1 MSGDRLEIEGYRVAT
16 DRAYHPDTH
25 VWVERR
31 ADGTVRVGLD
41 PLGLETMGTL
51 AQLALAPAGTVVERG
66 DALGTLEAEKFV
78 GPLESPLSGS
88 VVAVND
94 AASDE
99 PRSVHD
105 DPFAAWLVELAPADF
120 DREAPSLVAGDD
132 IGPWFTAKV
141 ADYRL
146 KGVLAE

>member
-1 MSGDRLEIEGYRVAT
+1 VNADRLEIEGYSVAV
-16 DRAYHPDTH
+16 DLAYHPDTH
-25 VWVERR
+25 VWVQRL
-31 ADGTVRVGLD
+31 AGGTVRLGLD

-51 AQLALAPAGTVVERG
+51 AQLALAAVGTVVQRG
-66 DALGTLEAEKFV
+66 DAVGTLEAEKFV

-94 AASDE
+94 ATVDE

-105 DPFAAWLVELAPADF
+105 DPFAAWLVELAPADL
-120 DREAPSLVAGDD
+120 DAEASALIAGDD
-132 IGPWFTAKV
+132 IGPWFAAKV

>member
-1 MSGDRLEIEGYRVAT
+1 MSHDRLEIEGYRVAT
-16 DRAYHPDTH
+16 DRAYHPETH

-31 ADGTVRVGLD
+31 ANGTVRLGLD

-51 AQLALAPAGTVVERG
+51 GQLALAPAGTTVERG
-66 DALGTLEAEKFV
+66 EAIGTLEAEKFV

-94 AASDE
+94 AAVDE

-105 DPFAAWLVELAPADF
+105 DPFASWLVELVPTDL
-120 DREAPSLVAGDD
+120 DGEAPDLVAGDE
-132 IGPWFTAKV
+132 IGPWFAAKV

>member
-1 MSGDRLEIEGYRVAT
+1 LEIAGYLVAT
-16 DRAYHPDTH
+16 DRAHHPDTH

-31 ADGTVRVGLD
+31 AGGTVRLGLD

-51 AQLALAPAGTVVERG
+51 AQLSLAAPGTVVERG
-66 DALGTLEAEKFV
+66 EALGTLEAEKFV

-94 AASDE
+94 GAVDE

-105 DPFAAWLVELAPADF
+105 DPYAAWLVELAPADL
-120 DREAPSLVAGDD
+120 DGEVPALVAGDD
-132 IGPWFTAKV
+132 IAPWFAAKV

>member
-1 MSGDRLEIEGYRVAT
+1 MNADRLEIEGYRVAI
-16 DRAYHPDTH
+16 DRAYHPHTH
-25 VWVERR
+25 VWVERL
-31 ADGTVRVGLD
+31 AGTVRLGLD

-51 AQLALAPAGTVVERG
+51 AQLALAAVGTVVERG
-66 DALGTLEAEKFV
+66 DAVGTLEAETFV

-94 AASDE
+94 AAADE

-105 DPFAAWLVELAPADF
+105 DPFAAWLVELAPADL
-120 DREAPSLVAGDD
+120 DAEASALVAGDD
-132 IGPWFTAKV
+132 IGPWFAAKV